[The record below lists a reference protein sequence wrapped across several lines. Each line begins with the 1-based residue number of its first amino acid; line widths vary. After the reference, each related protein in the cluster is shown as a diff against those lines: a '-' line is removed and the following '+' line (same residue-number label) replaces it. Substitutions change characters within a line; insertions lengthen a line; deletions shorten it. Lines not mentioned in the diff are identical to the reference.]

1 MASFEQVQ
9 TPSLVDSAYKAVRKA
24 ILVGDVEPGSRL
36 SEAVVAREMG
46 ISRAPVREA
55 LRMLERS
62 GLVNQ
67 QHNKGYR
74 VSEFSDDDF
83 FELATLR
90 FALESLAMRLAIAS
104 EELVPNLEAVLNKI
118 QDAEKSG
125 NSAQAAKLDREFH
138 EAILIASGHGR
149 LRDIWDGLR
158 DQVELAVANNNRAF
172 ATLDGLSRAHL
183 ALLEAIRAGNLE
195 QVTQE
200 LELHIFN
207 GPLRKKD
214 TDANS

>member
-1 MASFEQVQ
+1 MTSFEQVQ
-9 TPSLVDSAYKAVRKA
+9 TSSLVDSAYEAVRKA

-62 GLVNQ
+62 GLVIQ

-74 VSEFSDDDF
+74 VNEFSEDDF

-90 FALESLAMRLAIAS
+90 FALESLAMRLAIES
-104 EELVPNLEAVLNKI
+104 EDLIPSLESVLDEI
-118 QDAEKSG
+118 RDAEKSG
-125 NSAQAAKLDREFH
+125 NSVKAVVLDRQFH

-149 LRDIWDGLR
+149 LREIWTGLR
-158 DQVELAVANNNRAF
+158 DQVELAVANNNRSF
-172 ATLDGLSRAHL
+172 ATLEGLSHAHDS
-183 ALLEAIRAGNLE
+183 LLEAIRGGDLE
-195 QVTQE
+195 QVIKE

-207 GPLRKKD
+207 GPLIEKENN
-214 TDANS
+214 ANS

>member
-9 TPSLVDSAYKAVRKA
+9 TSSLVDSAYEAVRKA

-62 GLVNQ
+62 GLVIQ

-74 VSEFSDDDF
+74 VNEFSEDDF

-90 FALESLAMRLAIAS
+90 FALESLAMRLAIES
-104 EELVPNLEAVLNKI
+104 EDLIPSLESVLDEI
-118 QDAEKSG
+118 RDAEKSG
-125 NSAQAAKLDREFH
+125 NSVKAVMLDRQFH

-149 LRDIWDGLR
+149 LREIWTGLR
-158 DQVELAVANNNRAF
+158 DQVELAVANNNRSF
-172 ATLDGLSRAHL
+172 ATLEGLSHAHDS
-183 ALLEAIRAGNLE
+183 LLEAIRGGDLE
-195 QVTQE
+195 QVIKE

-207 GPLRKKD
+207 GPLIEKENN
-214 TDANS
+214 ANS

>member
-1 MASFEQVQ
+1 MASFEHVQ
-9 TPSLVDSAYKAVRKA
+9 LPSLVDSAYEAVRNA
-24 ILVGDVEPGSRL
+24 ILVGDVAPGSRL

-74 VSEFSDDDF
+74 VSEFSDDDY

-104 EELVPNLEAVLNKI
+104 DDLVPNLQSVLDKI
-118 QDAEKSG
+118 REAEKSRDTV
-125 NSAQAAKLDREFH
+125 QAAKLDREFH

-149 LRDIWDGLR
+149 LREIWAGLR

-172 ATLDGLSRAHL
+172 PTLEGLAGAH
-183 ALLEAIRAGNLE
+183 ASLLETIRGGDLA
-195 QVTQE
+195 QITKE
-200 LELHIFN
+200 LELHIFI
-207 GPLRKKD
+207 
-214 TDANS
+214 TDHS

>member
-1 MASFEQVQ
+1 MASFEQLQ
-9 TPSLVDSAYKAVRKA
+9 TPSLVDSAYEAVRKA

-83 FELATLR
+83 LELASLR
-90 FALESLAMRLAIAS
+90 FALESLAMRLAIES
-104 EELVPNLEAVLNKI
+104 EDLVQNLELVLDKI
-118 QDAEKSG
+118 RDAKKSG
-125 NSAQAAKLDREFH
+125 DSVQAAKLDREFH
-138 EAILIASGHGR
+138 EVILIASGHGR
-149 LRDIWDGLR
+149 LREIWAGLR
-158 DQVELAVANNNRAF
+158 DQIELAVANNNRSF
-172 ATLDGLSRAHL
+172 PTLTGLTHAHVS
-183 ALLEAIRAGNLE
+183 LLEAICRGDLE
-195 QVTQE
+195 QVTKE

-207 GPLRKKD
+207 GPLIKKEI
-214 TDANS
+214 DANS

>member
-9 TPSLVDSAYKAVRKA
+9 TPSLVDSAYEAVRKA

-74 VSEFSDDDF
+74 VSEFSEDDF

-90 FALESLAMRLAIAS
+90 FALESLAMRLAIES
-104 EELVPNLEAVLNKI
+104 EDLIPNLEAVLGKI
-118 QDAEKSG
+118 RNAEKSG
-125 NSAQAAKLDREFH
+125 DRVRAAKLDREFH

-149 LRDIWDGLR
+149 LREIWAGLR
-158 DQVELAVANNNRAF
+158 DQVELAVANNNRSF
-172 ATLDGLSRAHL
+172 PTLDGLTHAHVS
-183 ALLEAIRAGNLE
+183 LLDAIRAGDLG
-195 QVTQE
+195 QVTKE

-207 GPLRKKD
+207 GPLTKKA

>member
-1 MASFEQVQ
+1 MANFEQLQ
-9 TPSLVDSAYKAVRKA
+9 NPSLVDSAYEAVRKA

-74 VSEFSDDDF
+74 VCEFSDDDF

-90 FALESLAMRLAIAS
+90 FALESLAMRLAIKS
-104 EELVPNLEAVLNKI
+104 KDLVPSLESVLDKI
-118 QDAEKSG
+118 RDAEKKG
-125 NSAQAAKLDREFH
+125 DAVKAAKLDREYH
-138 EAILIASGHGR
+138 ETILIASGHGR
-149 LRDIWDGLR
+149 LREIWAGLR
-158 DQVELAVANNNRAF
+158 DQVELAVANNNRSF
-172 ATLDGLSRAHL
+172 PTLEGLSRSHVS
-183 ALLEAIRAGNLE
+183 LLEAIRGGDLE
-195 QVTQE
+195 QVTKQ

-207 GPLRKKD
+207 GPLIKKD
-214 TDANS
+214 IDANS

>member
-1 MASFEQVQ
+1 MASFEQLQ
-9 TPSLVDSAYKAVRKA
+9 TPSLVDSAYEAVRKA

-90 FALESLAMRLAIAS
+90 FALESLAMRLAIES
-104 EELVPNLEAVLNKI
+104 EDLVQNLELVLDKI
-118 QDAEKSG
+118 RDAKKSG
-125 NSAQAAKLDREFH
+125 DSVQAAKLDREFH
-138 EAILIASGHGR
+138 EVILIASGHGR
-149 LRDIWDGLR
+149 LREIWAGLR
-158 DQVELAVANNNRAF
+158 DQIELAVANNNRSF
-172 ATLDGLSRAHL
+172 PTLTGLTHAHVS
-183 ALLEAIRAGNLE
+183 LLEAICRGDLE
-195 QVTQE
+195 QVTKE

-207 GPLRKKD
+207 GPLIKKEI
-214 TDANS
+214 DANS

>member
-1 MASFEQVQ
+1 MASFEQIQ
-9 TPSLVDSAYKAVRKA
+9 ISSLVDSAYEAVRKA

-62 GLVNQ
+62 GLVIQ

-74 VSEFSDDDF
+74 VSEFSEHDF

-90 FALESLAMRLAIAS
+90 FALESLAMRLAIES
-104 EELVPNLEAVLNKI
+104 EDLIPSLESVLDEI
-118 QDAEKSG
+118 RDAEESG
-125 NSAQAAKLDREFH
+125 NSVRAVMLDRQFH

-149 LRDIWDGLR
+149 LREIWTGLR
-158 DQVELAVANNNRAF
+158 DQVELAVANNNRSF
-172 ATLDGLSRAHL
+172 ATLEGLSHAHDS
-183 ALLEAIRAGNLE
+183 LLEAIRGGDLE
-195 QVTQE
+195 QVMKE

-207 GPLRKKD
+207 GPLIEKENN
-214 TDANS
+214 ANS

>member
-9 TPSLVDSAYKAVRKA
+9 TPSLVDSAYEAVRKA

-55 LRMLERS
+55 LRMLEHS

-74 VSEFSDDDF
+74 VCEFSDDDF

-90 FALESLAMRLAIAS
+90 FAMESLAMRLAIES
-104 EELVPNLEAVLNKI
+104 EDLVPNLESILERI
-118 QDAEKSG
+118 RDAEKRG
-125 NSAQAAKLDREFH
+125 NAVQAAKLDREFH

-149 LRDIWDGLR
+149 LRKIWAGLR
-158 DQVELAVANNNRAF
+158 DQIELAVANNNRSF
-172 ATLDGLSRAHL
+172 ATLEGISHAHGS
-183 ALLEAIRAGNLE
+183 LLEAIRGGDLDPITK
-195 QVTQE
+195 Q

-207 GPLRKKD
+207 GPLIKRES
-214 TDANS
+214 DANS

>member
-9 TPSLVDSAYKAVRKA
+9 TSSLVDSAYEAVRKA

-62 GLVNQ
+62 GLVIQ

-74 VSEFSDDDF
+74 VNEFSEDDF

-90 FALESLAMRLAIAS
+90 FALESLAMRLAIES
-104 EELVPNLEAVLNKI
+104 EDLIPSLESVLDEI
-118 QDAEKSG
+118 RDAEKSG
-125 NSAQAAKLDREFH
+125 NSVKAVVLDRQFH

-149 LRDIWDGLR
+149 LREIWTGLR
-158 DQVELAVANNNRAF
+158 DQVELAVANNNRSF
-172 ATLDGLSRAHL
+172 ATLEGLSHAHDS
-183 ALLEAIRAGNLE
+183 LLEAIRGGDLE
-195 QVTQE
+195 QVIKE

-207 GPLRKKD
+207 GPLIEKENN
-214 TDANS
+214 ANS